1 MNIFIMILAFILMA
15 GYFLIDAPSQRMRD
29 TGIESAINMAEI
41 KSILS
46 CMSRQHSKA
55 IDIDTENRVSAN
67 EIFNTDIQP
76 CTEKY
81 NVQTIKMCADNNRL
95 VSNCTPERD
104 GRVTE
109 NYIITTADL
118 NDNTNTNLVL
128 KSLSKDF
135 NSIGNFGI
143 ITNEQAKTFSIL
155 SGNGY
160 KRSIPKSLSFMKE
173 IADGRLIYITRY
185 SVPFNQNTIVQTASD
200 IEDITCMN
208 NEQKVFRFGKWECQ
222 TETPPVLCTGNTIWD
237 SDSESC
243 EIDPSL
249 RPLCATGQTAVD
261 IDDVW
266 QCIDPTPIA
275 QCPDNTIA
283 QFDYTNMEWV
293 CTAALTENTSKCQ
306 TVTIAK
312 GTILGG
318 TLLKP
323 ANVCNSCEKM
333 IVDEETCN
341 VACIPDETKVTN
353 SDCYPNYSEC
363 SGSSRAFY
371 FGFPDDAEYEANA
384 REYLSKLSGITIP
397 TDVIYSQNRKFNCL
411 DCGIGGTINEELSVL
426 PFIAICE

>member
-15 GYFLIDAPSQRMRD
+15 GYFLIDAPSQRVHD
-29 TGIESAINMAEI
+29 DGIESAIRMADI

-46 CMSRQHSKA
+46 CISRQHSNA
-55 IDIDTENRVSAN
+55 IDIDNKKRVNAN
-67 EIFNTDIQP
+67 EILNTEIQP

-81 NVQTIKMCADNNRL
+81 NVQTIKICADDHRQ
-95 VSNCTPERD
+95 VSNCAPERD
-104 GRVTE
+104 GRVIE
-109 NYIITTADL
+109 NYIITTADI
-118 NDNTNTNLVL
+118 NNKTDTNYIL
-128 KSLSKDF
+128 KSLSKEF

-143 ITNEQAKTFSIL
+143 ITAERADTFSIL

-160 KRSIPKSLSFMKE
+160 KRDIPKSISSLKE
-173 IADGRLIYITRY
+173 IKDGRLIYITRY
-185 SVPFNQNTIVQTASD
+185 SVPFNQNTIIQTASD

-222 TETPPVLCTGNTIWD
+222 TETPPVLCTGDTIWD

-283 QFDYTNMEWV
+283 QFDYTNMKWV
-293 CTAALTENTSKCQ
+293 CSSPIIENTSKCQ

-312 GTILGG
+312 GHILGG
-318 TLLKP
+318 TVLKP

-333 IVDEETCN
+333 ILDEETCD
-341 VACIPDETKVTN
+341 VACIPDETKITD
-353 SDCYPNYSEC
+353 SDCYQNYSEC
-363 SGSSRAFY
+363 SGNSRAFY
-371 FGFPDDAEYEANA
+371 FGFPGDAEYEAKA
-384 REYLSKLSGITIP
+384 RENLSQLSGITIP

-411 DCGIGGTINEELSVL
+411 DCGTGGTINQELSVL
-426 PFIAICE
+426 PFIAVCE